1 MFHRANT
8 RRLWPTLFTTVVLFS
23 AALIVSPSAGAKFGG
38 NEPCVASNGL
48 TLNQIYGYSVAVI
61 SPGCNEVAAA
71 KRWTPS
77 VPWIMNTSF
86 EQMPSGFATDLATP
100 VDDLRNKL
108 RSVELVVDPGS
119 PYQSNRSF
127 PSDAKLWVG
136 QLPEAAGFPAVN
148 SANLGALDPLPV
160 GRHAVAVYW
169 NFKAPHC
176 DGFTT
181 SQATSCLPE
190 GKTLVRQISFEVVA
204 PQPAA

>member
-1 MFHRANT
+1 MFHGVNT
-8 RRLWPTLFTTVVLFS
+8 RRLWSTLFCTGVLVS
-23 AALIVSPSAGAKFGG
+23 AALVVSPSAGAKFGG
-38 NEPCVASNGL
+38 NEPCVASNGR
-48 TLNQIYGYSVAVI
+48 TLNQIYGYSVSVI
-61 SPGCNEVAAA
+61 SPDCDEVPAA

-77 VPWIMNTSF
+77 VPWIMNDSF
-86 EQMPSGFATDLATP
+86 EQVPSGFTTDLATP

-108 RSVELVVDPGS
+108 KTIELVVDPGS
-119 PYQSNRSF
+119 AYQTNRSF
-127 PSDAKLWVG
+127 PNDAKLWVG

-160 GRHAVAVYW
+160 GQHSVAVYW

>member
-1 MFHRANT
+1 MFHRANA
-8 RRLWPTLFTTVVLFS
+8 RRLWPTLFSTVVLFS
-23 AALIVSPSAGAKFGG
+23 AALIVSPSAEAKFGG

-100 VDDLRNKL
+100 VDDLRNKF
-108 RSVELVVDPGS
+108 RSVEVVVDPGS

-127 PSDAKLWVG
+127 PNDAK
-136 QLPEAAGFPAVN
+136 FF
-148 SANLGALDPLPV
+148 D
-160 GRHAVAVYW
+160 
-169 NFKAPHC
+169 
-176 DGFTT
+176 
-181 SQATSCLPE
+181 
-190 GKTLVRQISFEVVA
+190 
-204 PQPAA
+204 PAASVSEVPASATRIGGVVPTPNPCGPTCPATTTA